1 MVFFEGAVSELD
13 VDCVMTDDKNKKQ
26 SESHVVALPLVWNKL
41 VVIANLLS
49 NYYWTRL
56 ENGFI
61 SLKR

>member
-26 SESHVVALPLVWNKL
+26 SESHVVALPLVWKKL
-41 VVIANLLS
+41 VVFANLLS